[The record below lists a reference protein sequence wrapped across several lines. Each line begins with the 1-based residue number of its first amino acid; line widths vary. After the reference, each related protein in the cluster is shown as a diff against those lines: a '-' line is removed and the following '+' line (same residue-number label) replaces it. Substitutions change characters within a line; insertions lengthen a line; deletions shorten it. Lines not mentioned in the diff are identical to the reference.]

1 MSLKATVQFKR
12 LSRLYW
18 KTYSQ
23 IQSSLKKKQCSI
35 YCRQNCNCMQ
45 GHFNSPYFWTPS
57 CLCVCSGAAFWW
69 AGATPLSRY
78 SGGGGGQGHFNSPY
92 SWTPLFRGCILVS
105 KGNPTLQIFGGRRRA
120 GDGILLTRLQFRLVR
135 VKVCE
140 HLKRQCHGYSMHWD
154 PSGYCLAVKA
164 ENKKDIWEY
173 YTVKGLQSCPTQI
186 PRRTKS

>member
-1 MSLKATVQFKR
+1 MFTKWTSNKTWTRFWIKKSTFQKLTQIPLGFDVSVKKWWLPLLSL
-12 LSRLYW
+12 LSNMVKLFFNW
-18 KTYSQ
+18 KTHLSF
-23 IQSSLKKKQCSI
+23 L
-35 YCRQNCNCMQ
+35 
-45 GHFNSPYFWTPS
+45 S

-173 YTVKGLQSCPTQI
+173 YTV
-186 PRRTKS
+186 

>member
-1 MSLKATVQFKR
+1 MIHCWDMSLKATVQFKR

-45 GHFNSPYFWTPS
+45 GHFNSPY
-57 CLCVCSGAAFWW
+57 
-69 AGATPLSRY
+69 
-78 SGGGGGQGHFNSPY
+78 

-105 KGNPTLQIFGGRRRA
+105 KGNPTRPIFGGRRRA